1 MAHHP
6 THRRNLASSD
16 PNPMDPTSKK
26 HPSFTTTTAG
36 GCSTTKPYPK
46 HPDPN
51 TIQNISNKFSKLH
64 THHKLLAS
72 LKPSNRQH
80 HPQQDTYFQAKT
92 MSIST
97 ISDGSSTSLTK
108 SKSLCRRNLSD
119 LERVKEK
126 PKKPLKKVSH
136 EEQDIKR
143 EITEEIKKI
152 SKKTEREKK
161 ECDEIKRSPVS
172 VAMVAGT
179 GRRRSF
185 GCTETE
191 LGDFFSRNGV
201 KVVSVDMP
209 PFMQIHAVDFA
220 RKACDS
226 LEKFTARTLASTLK
240 KEFDGVYG
248 PAWHCIVGTS
258 FGSFVTHSVGGF
270 LYFSMDHKLYVLL
283 FKTTVQRA
291 QD

>member
-26 HPSFTTTTAG
+26 HHSFTTTTAG
-36 GCSTTKPYPK
+36 GSTTKPYPK

-51 TIQNISNKFSKLH
+51 TIQNISNNFSKLH

-72 LKPSNRQH
+72 LKPSSR
-80 HPQQDTYFQAKT
+80 QQDTHLQAKA

-97 ISDGSSTSLTK
+97 ISDSSSTSLTK

-119 LERVKEK
+119 SERV
-126 PKKPLKKVSH
+126 PKKPSKKVSH

-152 SKKTEREKK
+152 PKK
-161 ECDEIKRSPVS
+161 ECDEIKRCPVS
-172 VAMVAGT
+172 VATVAGS

-185 GCTETE
+185 GCTEME

-240 KEFDGVYG
+240 KVID
-248 PAWHCIVGTS
+248 
-258 FGSFVTHSVGGF
+258 
-270 LYFSMDHKLYVLL
+270 
-283 FKTTVQRA
+283 
-291 QD
+291 